1 MRHNFLLDE
10 NILYHAIR
18 GVDLHEKPDDTAT
31 RLVVT
36 IVEVCHSL
44 VIHNDVMV
52 RYLKILDKLKHERAP
67 HLPPGYFF
75 NQLLKRA
82 DKRTF
87 QYDVLPALPEGC
99 EDVPRK
105 DEYLVQAA
113 MISRPL
119 LVTADEGLYNAIRG
133 HPELGIE
140 VLWPHEALQRAKGRA
155 AD

>member
-1 MRHNFLLDE
+1 VRYNFLLDE

-18 GVDLHEKPDDTAT
+18 GVDLHEKLDDTAT
-31 RLVVT
+31 RLILT

-52 RYLKILDKLKHERAP
+52 RYLKILDKLKYERAY

-87 QYDVLPALPEGC
+87 QYDDLPALPEGC

-113 MISRPL
+113 LISRAL
-119 LVTADEGLYNAIRG
+119 LVTADERLHDAIRN

-140 VLWPHEALQRAKGRA
+140 VLWPHKALQRAQRRA
-155 AD
+155 DE

>member
-1 MRHNFLLDE
+1 MRYNFLLDE

-18 GVDLHEKPDDTAT
+18 GVDQHDRPDDTAM
-31 RLVVT
+31 RLIQT

-44 VIHNDVMV
+44 VIHEVVRV
-52 RYLKILDKLKHERAP
+52 RYIKALDILKRERSRYLSP
-67 HLPPGYFF
+67 TYFF
-75 NQLLKRA
+75 NQVLKRA

-87 QYDVLPALPEGC
+87 EYEDLPTLPGGC

-113 MISRPL
+113 LISHPL
-119 LVTADEGLYNAIRG
+119 LVTRDQDLYNALKN
-133 HPELGIE
+133 HPELQIE